1 MMKYLQY
8 RYHSYP
14 AHPYQNQ
21 NQNQLRSP
29 QTEFKSSYSYSQGQR
44 SASKGQGQGNNGS
57 GNSYG
62 NGNSQQHPGSGF
74 KSPFL
79 GSASKRTSQSQS
91 PFTPGGLGGTGG
103 QLSDRTPPL
112 TQQSHSQS
120 QGATPNTQIARQ
132 SVNRL
137 QVSLRGRSLEGY
149 YSILVMS

>member
-14 AHPYQNQ
+14 AHPYQ